1 MGFYLAQFVQI
12 IVQIYIF
19 VIVVDVVLSYIL
31 PPYHRVREFLDSL
44 VNPLLMPIRRVVPP
58 IGMLDLSPL
67 VLLLLVQLVGSL
79 LSTLLFRIP

>member
-12 IVQIYIF
+12 VVQIYIV
-19 VIVVDVVLSYIL
+19 VIVVDVILSYIL
-31 PPYHRVREFLDSL
+31 PPYNRFREILDSL
-44 VNPLLMPIRRVVPP
+44 VNPLLTPIRRVVPP

-79 LSTLLFRIP
+79 LSTVLFLIP